1 MPQHYED
8 TNIVILTGNLTRD
21 PDYTADSGTPVA
33 NIRLG
38 VNGRRKKN
46 DEWVDKPN
54 FINVVCF
61 GKDAENARKYLGKGR
76 PIQVVGRLDWSEWGE
91 DEDRKESVKVI
102 AQRIRYMGA
111 PKGSEQA
118 ASAEAASGET
128 EAGTEELA
136 GVGAGSDGQD
146 IPL

>member
-21 PDYTADSGTPVA
+21 PDYTDSATPVS
-33 NIRLG
+33 NIRIG
-38 VNGRRKKN
+38 VNGRRKKG

-54 FINVVCF
+54 FFTVVCF

-91 DEDRKESVKVI
+91 EENRKEGVKVI

-111 PKGSEQA
+111 PKGSEQP
-118 ASAEAASGET
+118 ASSETGGGDGET
-128 EAGTEELA
+128 IDEALA
-136 GVGAGSDGQD
+136 GVGAGGDGED